1 MIGGNMVQVLAIC
14 YALLVAVVLLGIWML
29 LWREWRR

>member
-14 YALLVAVVLLGIWML
+14 VAALVAVVMLGIVML